1 MKRDMIGRGGNVG
14 PPGDAEEGFTLV
26 ELMVV
31 VLIIGILVSIAIP
44 VFNSM
49 TEKAR
54 LRTCLAN
61 QRTIQGAASMWRVD
75 STTPV
80 STLAGVLNVSKPA
93 DEPAVPPEAAA
104 VSFGAELCGPQQ
116 PDRRRGRLLAR
127 RERERAALCSR
138 QPGARGSVGG
148 RTSDMMLRRD

>member
-1 MKRDMIGRGGNVG
+1 MKRDMIGRE
-14 PPGDAEEGFTLV
+14 GDRGTPRGAEAGFTLV

-54 LRTCLAN
+54 LRTCFAN
-61 QRTIQGAASMWRVD
+61 QRTIQGAVSMWRVD

-80 STLAGVLNVSKPA
+80 STLAGVVNVSSP
-93 DEPAVPPEAAA
+93 
-104 VSFGAELCGPQQ
+104 
-116 PDRRRGRLLAR
+116 
-127 RERERAALCSR
+127 
-138 QPGARGSVGG
+138 
-148 RTSDMMLRRD
+148 

>member
-14 PPGDAEEGFTLV
+14 PPRGAEEGFTLV

-31 VLIIGILVSIAIP
+31 VLIIGILISIAIP

-80 STLAGVLNVSKPA
+80 STLAGVLNVSSPLMNPLYLQRPPRCPSAPSCA
-93 DEPAVPPEAAA
+93 DPNNPTVAE
-104 VSFGAELCGPQQ
+104 GAYSLDASGNVLPC
-116 PDRRRGRLLAR
+116 
-127 RERERAALCSR
+127 AL
-138 QPGARGSVGG
+138 GSPMHAG
-148 RTSDMMLRRD
+148 L